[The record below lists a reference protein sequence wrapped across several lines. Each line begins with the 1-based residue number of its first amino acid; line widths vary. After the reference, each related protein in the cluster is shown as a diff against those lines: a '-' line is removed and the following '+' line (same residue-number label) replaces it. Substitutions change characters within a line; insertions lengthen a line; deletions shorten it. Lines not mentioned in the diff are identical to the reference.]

1 MHHLRLHELNVLRFP
16 DLDWPKFLAFFFLLG
31 AFYSKMFKWGRQ
43 GAYRTIPSLSED
55 LLFLLLT
62 VRHIL
67 VQICVCVRL
76 YFIWGRQILCILV
89 RVKIFPKQRLSQKEN
104 HSQLESL
111 LVRHYTTMWEMYV
124 HLKDD
129 RRIGG

>member
-1 MHHLRLHELNVLRFP
+1 MHHLRLHELNMLRCP
-16 DLDWPKFLAFFFLLG
+16 DLDWQKFLAFFFLLG

-89 RVKIFPKQRLSQKEN
+89 RLKSFQNSDCHKKKITVSWNRFLYDIIPQCGKCMFIWK
-104 HSQLESL
+104 
-111 LVRHYTTMWEMYV
+111 M
-124 HLKDD
+124 
-129 RRIGG
+129 IGG

>member
-1 MHHLRLHELNVLRFP
+1 
-16 DLDWPKFLAFFFLLG
+16 
-31 AFYSKMFKWGRQ
+31 MFKWGRQ

-62 VRHIL
+62 LRHIL

-129 RRIGG
+129 RRIGGLKTGNVSLQSGCKENHFYSLPFGQAKGHFN

>member
-1 MHHLRLHELNVLRFP
+1 MHHLRLHELNITRCP
-16 DLDWPKFLAFFFLLG
+16 DLDWQKFLTFFFRLG
-31 AFYSKMFKWGRQ
+31 VFYSKMFKWGRQ
-43 GAYRTIPSLSED
+43 GARTIPSLSED
-55 LLFLLLT
+55 LLFLFLT

-76 YFIWGRQILCILV
+76 FIWGRQILCILK
-89 RVKIFPKQRLSQKEN
+89 RVKIFPRQSLSQKEN

>member
-1 MHHLRLHELNVLRFP
+1 MHHLWLHELNITRCP
-16 DLDWPKFLAFFFLLG
+16 HLDWQKFLTFFFRLG
-31 AFYSKMFKWGRQ
+31 VFYPKMFKWGRQ
-43 GAYRTIPSLSED
+43 GARTIPSLSED
-55 LLFLLLT
+55 LLFLFLT

-76 YFIWGRQILCILV
+76 FIWGRQILCILK
-89 RVKIFPKQRLSQKEN
+89 RVKIFPKQSLSQKEN

-111 LVRHYTTMWEMYV
+111 LVWHYTTMWEMYV